1 MKTKPAKIMNP
12 RRALVP
18 VFLLFLFSLVLDAGA
33 QNFQRKVFQLDFSGL
48 EENAHI
54 TNSIIVPE
62 GEVWEIVQLYGSGE
76 TWHSVRILIDGEEVA
91 TIAKSEADTWEGE
104 EGYWRFIHS
113 VKYSAP
119 IIVGPA
125 TLHLVSSRWNPG
137 VPETQAP
144 VMLIYRVTTETGP
157 NPTPSNT
164 VVIPSDAA
172 GPVEI
177 ILESSVDLV
186 NWTRAE
192 PGEYGAST
200 EKRFFRL
207 RAVAKQ

>member
-1 MKTKPAKIMNP
+1 MKTKSAKLMNP

-33 QNFQRKVFQLDFSGL
+33 QNFQRKVFQLDFSGV
-48 EENAHI
+48 EAGTEI
-54 TNSIIVPE
+54 TNSISVPA
-62 GEVWEIVQLYGSGE
+62 GE
-76 TWHSVRILIDGEEVA
+76 TWEIAHLYGTHFGSLHILIDG
-91 TIAKSEADTWEGE
+91 KSAGE
-104 EGYWRFIHS
+104 YESDGAFSSTGIWRTS
-113 VKYSAP
+113 VGPDSFFAPSLKYPAP
-119 IIVGPA
+119 VIVGPA
-125 TLHLVSSRWNPG
+125 TINLLSNERFQEANDG
-137 VPETQAP
+137 QA
-144 VMLIYRVTTETGP
+144 VLIYVVTSAVASS
-157 NPTPSNT
+157 TPSNT

-207 RAVAKQ
+207 RAVAKP